1 MIKAQRRFQVSGR
14 SRSSCC
20 AVGFSLIALLALHS
34 ALAGGTQDGSHAAT
48 PAPALS
54 PTITFT
60 LDFPESIPDH
70 YMVTVSADGRAAY
83 DSTGKLTPEGDTPE
97 PFHMEFVMSA
107 GNRMKIFEL
116 ARRAKYFAGKLDSEK
131 HNLANTGVKTLT
143 YQDGQRNTRA
153 SYNYSSSQPVQELT
167 SLFQGISMT
176 LEFGRRLEYFHRY
189 QKLALDDELKRMDE
203 MERSNALEEMQA
215 LAPILKKISEDQSVI
230 NGARARALR
239 LLQGSR

>member
-1 MIKAQRRFQVSGR
+1 MIRAQRRFPASSR

-20 AVGFSLIALLALHS
+20 VVVFLFIAFLALLPAS
-34 ALAGGTQDGSHAAT
+34 VAETQDSSQL
-48 PAPALS
+48 APASTLS

-70 YMVTVSADGRAAY
+70 YTVTVNGDGHAAY
-83 DSTGKLTPEGDTPE
+83 DSTGKLTAEGDTPE
-97 PFHMEFVMSA
+97 PLHMEFMMSA
-107 GNRMKIFEL
+107 ANRTKIFEL
-116 ARRAKYFAGKLDSEK
+116 ARRAKYFAGKLDSDK
-131 HNLANTGVKTLT
+131 RNLANTGTKTLT
-143 YQDGQRNTRA
+143 YHDEEHSTQA

-167 SLFQGISMT
+167 SLFQEISVT

-203 MERSNALEEMQA
+203 MQRSNALEEVQA
-215 LAPILKKISEDQSVI
+215 VGPILKKISEDQSVI

-239 LLQGSR
+239 LLQESR

>member
-1 MIKAQRRFQVSGR
+1 MIRARRRFQGSSR

-20 AVGFSLIALLALHS
+20 AVFFFLALLASLPAS
-34 ALAGGTQDGSHAAT
+34 AAAT
-48 PAPALS
+48 EDSSPAAAPASTLS

-70 YMVTVSADGRAAY
+70 YRVTVNADGHAAY
-83 DSTGKLTPEGDTPE
+83 DSTGKLTAEGETPE
-97 PFHMEFVMSA
+97 PFHMEFMMSA
-107 GNRMKIFEL
+107 GNRTKIFEL
-116 ARRAKYFAGKLDSEK
+116 ARRARYFAGKLDSDK
-131 HNLANTGVKTLT
+131 HNLANTGTKTLT
-143 YQDGQRNTRA
+143 YQDEQHSTRA

-203 MERSNALEEMQA
+203 MERSNALEEVQA
-215 LAPILKKISEDQSVI
+215 VGPILKKISEDQSVI

-239 LLQGSR
+239 LLQESR